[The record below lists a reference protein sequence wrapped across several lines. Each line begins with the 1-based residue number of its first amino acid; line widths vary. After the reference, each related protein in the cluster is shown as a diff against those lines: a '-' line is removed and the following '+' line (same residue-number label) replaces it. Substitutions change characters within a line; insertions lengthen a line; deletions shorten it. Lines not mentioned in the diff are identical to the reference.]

1 METLQLL
8 QIVWFFLIGVLLIG
22 YSVLDGFDLGIGTM
36 LPFIAK
42 EKKDIATLFT
52 AIGPVWDGNEVWLL
66 TGGGALFAA
75 FPHVYATV
83 FSGFYLA
90 LMLVLFSLIFRA
102 VSLEFWSLDEKR
114 RSFWKWSFTIG
125 SALPSLL
132 FGVALGN
139 VILGIPLNDK
149 MEFTGNFFTL
159 LRPFPLSTGLLGLS
173 AILLQGCTYGALK
186 TEGALHD
193 RIVAAGKKILIVYA
207 ILLVLSGIIIGIV
220 IPGSMNNIP
229 AWISAILVL
238 VAIVM
243 TALWIDKKNG
253 FIAFLMSSISFTG
266 LWGIAGSLQF
276 PNLVRAIDGD
286 MLSLS
291 IYNTSS
297 SQLTLTV
304 MLAIALI
311 GMPVVVGYTIYSYR
325 IFKGKVKL

>member
-8 QIVWFFLIGVLLIG
+8 QIIWFFLIGVLFIG

-36 LPFIAK
+36 LPYLAR
-42 EKKDIATLFT
+42 EKKDVITLFS

-75 FPHVYATV
+75 FPHVYASV

-102 VSLEFWSLDEKR
+102 VSLEFWSLDESR
-114 RSFWKWSFTIG
+114 RTLWKWAFTVG
-125 SALPSLL
+125 SALPSIL

-139 VILGIPLNDK
+139 VILGIPLDDK

-159 LRPFPLSTGLLGLS
+159 LRPFPLATGILGLA
-173 AILLQGCTYGALK
+173 AILLQGCSYGAMK
-186 TEGALHD
+186 TSGVVHE
-193 RIVAAGKKILIVYA
+193 RFVSAGKKIMPAYA
-207 ILLVLSGIIIGIV
+207 ALLAIAGILALTMV
-220 IPGSMNNIP
+220 PGAMGSIP
-229 AWISAILVL
+229 AWICAAATFAALVL
-238 VAIVM
+238 YR
-243 TALWIDKKNG
+243 LRIDDSNG
-253 FIAFLMSSISFTG
+253 LIPFILTSLSFLG

-276 PNLVRAIDGD
+276 PNLVRASTGTGPD
-286 MLSLS
+286 LS

-304 MLAIALI
+304 MLIIALI
-311 GMPVVVGYTIYSYR
+311 GMPVVIGYTIYAYR
-325 IFKGKVKL
+325 VFRGKVTS